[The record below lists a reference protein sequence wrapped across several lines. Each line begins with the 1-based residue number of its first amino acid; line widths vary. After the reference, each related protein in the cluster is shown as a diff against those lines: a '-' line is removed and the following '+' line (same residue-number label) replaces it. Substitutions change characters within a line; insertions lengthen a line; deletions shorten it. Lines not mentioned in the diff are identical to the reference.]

1 MSQLLDF
8 YRGQGTDTEGRTLE
22 ELWGWNDDDL
32 EQVHDFIQW
41 MFPLPERSRFNPDAP
56 LLTDAD
62 VAAFRSDAS
71 LQARLR
77 QSFER
82 ILTFLGLKR
91 TADGSVIEGPN
102 FGDRAPEVWDYP
114 NHNWLRITR
123 ILRCL
128 CLLGLKGEARALFA
142 RLDALYS
149 GRKYPITAE
158 TFQYWSDAVRCDS

>member
-82 ILTFLGLKR
+82 ILTFLGLSR
-91 TADGSVIEGPN
+91 TADGSVIEGPS
-102 FGDRAPEVWDYP
+102 FGERTPEVWDYP

-128 CLLGLKGEARALFA
+128 CLLGLKDKAQALFA

-158 TFQYWSDAVRCDS
+158 TFQYWSDAVRFDS